1 MRDPAGDHL
10 HAPAEPDAPPEGG
23 TADRPGK
30 GFRIGEY
37 TVAGTLG
44 HGSMATVYLAR
55 DATGHEV
62 AIKIFQEGP
71 GVSPTMLERFK
82 REAEASKKL
91 RRHPNI
97 MKVYST
103 GQDGVFHYIVME
115 PVRNSRTFE
124 DMVESG
130 QLGRDAILEIVSKIA
145 RALHYAHSRN
155 IVHRDVK
162 PSNIMIDEFGEP
174 QLTDFGVAALIDW
187 PSCTLSGA
195 LTGTPLYMSP
205 EQARADKVGPPG
217 DIYSLGVVLYEAL
230 TGMLPYSTQHSAPVK
245 NVLEAVKN
253 EIPRRP
259 RFYHKDIAP
268 DLEAVVMKALQKDPA
283 DRYAD
288 ADHFA
293 DDLERVRSGRHVSA
307 RLTSVGTRMAAFVR
321 RHDQMFAAGAVMLA
335 MAGGA
340 SWLFHRTL
348 MAARYEN
355 LLTTAHLHSFRLRT
369 NPGGGSQPEAAQPTG
384 AWQEI
389 RSARRSMNGGNW
401 QAARSGFAAAAEL
414 ARAVGDQRTVALAQL
429 DQARCALMLG
439 DREMALT
446 RFREI
451 LQNQDASPAVAE
463 QAHVE
468 AVLLALLQGQQAE
481 AVSLLQLRALPP
493 DGPVR
498 DLVRCLSGEISPH
511 LFSDRISLLPQRLR
525 NDAHLVLAVRYRMD
539 GDQPRYQAALRRAL
553 QEASPASDWPAPLA
567 KMLLSGERG

>member
-1 MRDPAGDHL
+1 MSDQAGHTLPVTDDTENPANR
-10 HAPAEPDAPPEGG
+10 
-23 TADRPGK
+23 TSTRPGK

-37 TVAGTLG
+37 TVMDTLG

-55 DATGHEV
+55 DSTGHEV
-62 AIKIFQEGP
+62 ALKIFQEGP

-103 GQDGVFHYIVME
+103 GQDGVFHFIVME
-115 PVRNSRTFE
+115 PIRNSRTFE
-124 DMVESG
+124 DVVEAG
-130 QLGRDAILEIVSKIA
+130 QLDRDTILAVTSKIA

-205 EQARADKVGPPG
+205 EQARADKVGPAG

-230 TGMLPYSTQHSAPVK
+230 TGMLPYSTQHAAPVK

-259 RFYHKDIAP
+259 RFFRKDISA
-268 DLEAVVMKALQKDPA
+268 DLEAVVLKALQKEPE
-283 DRYAD
+283 DRYSD

-293 DDLERVRSGRHVSA
+293 DDLERVRTGRHVTA
-307 RLTSVGTRMAAFVR
+307 RLSSVGTRVAAFVR
-321 RHDQMFAAGAVMLA
+321 RHDQLVVAGVVMLVMASAAGWFFRHKL
-335 MAGGA
+335 
-340 SWLFHRTL
+340 LE
-348 MAARYEN
+348 ARYDK
-355 LLTTAHLHSFRLRT
+355 LLTTAHLRSFILRPA
-369 NPGGGSQPEAAQPTG
+369 NGGEDIPETAQPSG

-389 RSARRSMNGGNW
+389 RTARRAMNSGNW
-401 QAARSGFAAAAEL
+401 SAALTGFAAAAEL
-414 ARAVGDQRTVALAQL
+414 ARAVGDQRTVALSQL
-429 DQARCALMLG
+429 DQARCAQML
-439 DREMALT
+439 DDQDMALT
-446 RFREI
+446 RLREI
-451 LQNQDASPAVAE
+451 LQNDDASPAVAE
-463 QAHVE
+463 LAHLE
-468 AVLLALLQGQQAE
+468 ALVVALLQGKQTE
-481 AVSLLQLRALPP
+481 AVSLLQLRALPS
-493 DGPVR
+493 DGPIR
-498 DLVRCLSGEISPH
+498 DLVRCLAGEISTRA
-511 LFSDRISLLPQRLR
+511 FSDSIARLPQRLR

-539 GDQPRYQAALRRAL
+539 GEMAKYGSELRRTQ
-553 QEASPASDWPAPLA
+553 QESSPASDWPAPLA
-567 KMLLSGERG
+567 KKLLSSFRG